1 MREIIGVHVA
11 SVHHEMDTEVSGR
24 ESHAVI
30 SGDMASI
37 GRIEATFFLL
47 NLKLKTKSRGI
58 KLNQISKEMLPSCG
72 SGRAAFPKIRY
83 RIGSFPQLW
92 SEQRCR

>member
-1 MREIIGVHVA
+1 MRATINVHVA
-11 SVHHEMDTEVSGR
+11 FVHDEIDTEVLGK

-37 GRIEATFFLL
+37 ARIEATFFLH

-58 KLNQISKEMLPSCG
+58 KLNQISKEMMRGCG
-72 SGRAAFPKIRY
+72 NGRAAFPKIRN
-83 RIGSFPQLW
+83 RIGLELW
-92 SEQRCR
+92 SKQRGK